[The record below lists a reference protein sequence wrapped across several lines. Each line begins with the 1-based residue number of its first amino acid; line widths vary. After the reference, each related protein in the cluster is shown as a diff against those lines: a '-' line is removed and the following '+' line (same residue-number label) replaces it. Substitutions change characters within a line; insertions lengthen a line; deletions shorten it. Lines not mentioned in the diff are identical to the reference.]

1 MKKIAILLN
10 IFIVIGYTEIY
21 SQELIKPAKL
31 NVKWTISPL
40 GDAHVET
47 SMAMDAAQWDNYKK
61 MVGGNPDILK
71 RQMERAFPGYFLQ
84 DFNYK
89 EDVMNRGWTLSFDAL
104 GLGRINSKGLWQIDL
119 NSKNPDVTKLSDK
132 NYVLT
137 SNYATGNALME
148 EIDNISFPDGAS
160 NVKQDKDAFGK
171 ALFIYSASPG
181 GGSGG
186 WLTLTIGILLVIIGA
201 IMFVRSKPAMAA
213 PGNKI

>member
-1 MKKIAILLN
+1 MKKSVILLYILLLN
-10 IFIVIGYTEIY
+10 TVPLIY

-31 NVKWTISPL
+31 NVKWTLSPL

-47 SMAMDAAQWDNYKK
+47 NMTMDAAQWDNYKK
-61 MVGGNPDILK
+61 MVGNNADILK

-84 DFNYK
+84 NFNYK

-104 GLGRINSKGLWQIDL
+104 GLSRINSKGLWQIDL

-137 SNYATGNALME
+137 SNYATGNSLMQ

-160 NVKQDKDAFGK
+160 DVKQDKDAFGK
-171 ALFIYSASPG
+171 ALFIYASSPG
-181 GGSGG
+181 GGYGG
-186 WLTLTIGILLVIIGA
+186 WITLIFGIVLLLVGA
-201 IMFVRSKPAMAA
+201 LLFFRSNSGTVRK
-213 PGNKI
+213 